1 MGVMTLDEF
10 VEQAPLRDL
19 RVAAELEKCTE
30 CGVPLQ
36 EAIAG
41 YRKTDKGPHCS
52 DCFFD
57 AFSDLVDMHP
67 IGKPMSTRGHAA

>member
-1 MGVMTLDEF
+1 MGVMTLDAC
-10 VEQAPLRDL
+10 VQ
-19 RVAAELEKCTE
+19 
-30 CGVPLQ
+30 CGIPLQ

-41 YRKTDKGPHCS
+41 YRKTSKGVHCS

-57 AFSDLVDMHP
+57 EFSDLVDQHP